1 MPAPKEMD
9 SALTNLP
16 LRIGAYVP
24 DDLLED
30 WFAPGTGMNPPLKN
44 RLGRGGGLWAAVR
57 MRIQVLSRAK
67 GRGLLEM
74 GTSHMNEGN
83 LEAKAITAVVEE
95 LQRQA
100 AENPSKLQIRR
111 VGDKLAINGEID
123 VDALVMVVVGSM
135 AGGP

>member
-9 SALTNLP
+9 SAL
-16 LRIGAYVP
+16 
-24 DDLLED
+24 ED
-30 WFAPGTGMNPPLKN
+30 RGICSRRSSGGLVRSGNGDEPSLKN

-100 AENPSKLQIRR
+100 AENPSKLRS
-111 VGDKLAINGEID
+111 VEWEISSR
-123 VDALVMVVVGSM
+123 SM
-135 AGGP
+135 ERSMSTRW

>member
-1 MPAPKEMD
+1 
-9 SALTNLP
+9 
-16 LRIGAYVP
+16 
-24 DDLLED
+24 
-30 WFAPGTGMNPPLKN
+30 
-44 RLGRGGGLWAAVR
+44 
-57 MRIQVLSRAK
+57 
-67 GRGLLEM
+67 M

-111 VGDKLAINGEID
+111 VGDKLAID